1 MVPLGLACGVVEP
14 AVRVN
19 SPIVIPLL
27 WNWLF
32 AWPYLEAM
40 ETPSQVNDVVAAH
53 DAMFAGNLKHY
64 LSCGRSA
71 LTVISAAIELA
82 GLPPPASI
90 LDFGAGAGRVTRW
103 LSATFG
109 SACISACDLRAE
121 DMDFLQQVFGVTA
134 WVVDRDV
141 RVLSVSGRY
150 DLIWLGSVITHLSA
164 DNTLALMT
172 KLAGCCTDGG
182 LIIASFHGRRV
193 IERQETS
200 DYRYIGPEAWKLIK
214 AGLSATGYGYADYT
228 PNSGY
233 GISVAD
239 PRWFLELSRSLG
251 LRLVMLGEQLW
262 DGHHDVVAMQYARAR
277 G

>member
-1 MVPLGLACGVVEP
+1 
-14 AVRVN
+14 
-19 SPIVIPLL
+19 
-27 WNWLF
+27 
-32 AWPYLEAM
+32 M
-40 ETPSQVNDVVAAH
+40 ETPFRVNEIIAPH
-53 DAMFAGNLKHY
+53 DAMFAGNMKHY

-71 LTVISAAIELA
+71 LTVIGAAIELA

-103 LSATFG
+103 LSAAFG
-109 SACISACDLRAE
+109 SARISACDLRPD
-121 DMDFLQQVFGVTA
+121 DMEFLRQVFGVTA
-134 WVVDRDV
+134 WVVDPDV
-141 RVLSVSGRY
+141 RALSVSGRY

-164 DNTLALMT
+164 DNTRELLT
-172 KLAGCCTDGG
+172 KLAGCCTDSG

-193 IERQETS
+193 IERQETA
-200 DYRYIGPEAWKLIK
+200 DLHYIDPQGWKLIK

-239 PRWFLELSRSLG
+239 PGWLLQLSHSLG

-262 DGHHDVVAMQYARAR
+262 DGHHDVVAMQHVRSRA
-277 G
+277 